1 VVVDGRAEDVAER
14 VEGVR
19 GVRVEGVG
27 GRGTDRAVEA
37 DVDDRDV
44 VRGDLRADSADLPL
58 DEAQEAGG
66 AATLRGGVV
75 ELGDQAAGDEE
86 LGDLRDRRGGDVEG
100 PGDVRAGGGTARA
113 EQAEDGAGHEVAASG
128 GAVVAH
134 RVTPL
139 FTPLFRSKLTGGGG
153 GVKGPGDPLERPRRE
168 RSDDCKVGG
177 LLLSWFRCGVPMR

>member
-1 VVVDGRAEDVAER
+1 
-14 VEGVR
+14 
-19 GVRVEGVG
+19 
-27 GRGTDRAVEA
+27 
-37 DVDDRDV
+37 
-44 VRGDLRADSADLPL
+44 PL
-58 DEAQEAGG
+58 DETQEAGG

-153 GVKGPGDPLERPRRE
+153 GVKRCRRCRVSSWRGSRRLLELSEPSCQRVVGHSPGSLSSGLPRG
-168 RSDDCKVGG
+168 DDLRDEARAMKLVGWNEA
-177 LLLSWFRCGVPMR
+177 LLWDLSRRGRAVRRRDAKF